1 MALAHCSQAVL
12 PPLNDLLGDIT
23 LPPSLVLALRDTQ
36 PAQNPDLWLQAIV
49 QLEEKMAALKAR
61 PGVKATAE
69 MEGVIEGL
77 RLKALTQLPPFLL
90 SLIRP
95 LKSASKGLSTNLAVL
110 QTSLLLKYQPFY
122 AFLLRQSPKI
132 AKQVERGYVNAAR
145 AYYETG
151 MRRYARAL
159 AQIRARTVEK
169 AVPLGVVVP
178 DAQATNAPKG
188 AIGTSAQRQAYDRLQ
203 YADLNVEGE
212 AGQLILAYMADD
224 KDLVSA
230 SSSHSRQTADVLIAS
245 TGGSVVPLAQPGTAR
260 QCFRR
265 VHIHC
270 PLLCPCGS
278 VSTSPAVII
287 RPARLLAS
295 RNTARLANRRR
306 VRDRQKSRRDACR
319 REHEAARRR
328 RSGRHDEECRADMA

>member
-1 MALAHCSQAVL
+1 MNA
-12 PPLNDLLGDIT
+12 LLGDIT

-36 PAQNPDLWLQAIV
+36 PGQNPDLWLQAIV
-49 QLEEKMAALKAR
+49 QLEEKMAALKSHT
-61 PGVKATAE
+61 GVKATAD

-77 RLKALTQLPPFLL
+77 RLKALTHLPPFLL

-169 AVPLGVVVP
+169 AVPLGVVLP
-178 DAQATNAPKG
+178 DAQSTNASDG
-188 AIGTSAQRQAYDRLQ
+188 AAGASAQRQAYDRLQ

-212 AGQLILAYMADD
+212 AGQLILAYMADE
-224 KDLVSA
+224 KDLVSRLNDIFMF
-230 SSSHSRQTADVLIAS
+230 SADKSLAFAP
-245 TGGSVVPLAQPGTAR
+245 GSAVPLAEPGAAR
-260 QCFRR
+260 QRFRR
-265 VHIHC
+265 IHLHC
-270 PLLCPCGS
+270 PLLCPRGTGS
-278 VSTSPAVII
+278 LSPGFIC
-287 RPARLLAS
+287 RPAGFLATRDAS
-295 RNTARLANRRR
+295 RLANRRR
-306 VRDRQKSRRDACR
+306 LGDWPQPRRHTR
-319 REHEAARRR
+319 RKLQAARRDRGR
-328 RSGRHDEECRADMA
+328 RYDEERRADLA